1 MSPALQ
7 GLVAFLRTWWVELVS
22 GVVIVAVVPLVA
34 GYVVLVE
41 RKLMA
46 DMQAR
51 LGPMRVGPHGLLQ
64 PIADAVKLLIK
75 EDIIP
80 DDADK
85 MIFWLAPV
93 ISMTAALTAMGAIAF
108 GPSFTVAK
116 DINVGLLFILGVS
129 SLGLFG
135 IVLGGWASNSH
146 YSIIGAIRST
156 AQLVS
161 YETAAGLA
169 VISAVLLAGT
179 LRIHGIVDAQQSN
192 GVWFIFLAPVAF
204 FIYVVASIAE
214 TNRAPFDLPE
224 AESELVAGY
233 MTEYSGFRWALYFLG
248 EYANMIVVGSVA
260 TTLFLGGWLR
270 PFPKVHWL
278 NVLDFVPPLLLAVVG
293 VYSIYRAGKQ
303 PARVQTQFMWAV
315 ALACFAVAAILAL
328 PLVPVR
334 FLPASL
340 GFVPLLLPGLH
351 GAFWFL
357 LKVSAYIYLFMW
369 LRFTLPRYRFDQ
381 LMHLGWYILI
391 PLAIV
396 NVFAVGIALV
406 LESEYHWNRWIAL
419 VITTVCT
426 LGAALFL
433 THLHDKRTAA
443 ASSAAVASSSAAE
456 TTDSYAG

>member
-1 MSPALQ
+1 MNPTLHAILVFLQ
-7 GLVAFLRTWWVELVS
+7 TWWVELTC

-80 DDADK
+80 DEADK
-85 MIFWLAPV
+85 FIFWLAPV
-93 ISMTAALTAMGAIAF
+93 ISMVAALTSMGAIAF
-108 GPSFTVAK
+108 GPSFQVAR
-116 DINVGLLFILGVS
+116 DINIGILFVLGVS
-129 SLGLFG
+129 SLGFLG
-135 IVLGGWASNSH
+135 IILGGWASNSH
-146 YSIIGAIRST
+146 YSILGALRST

-161 YETAAGLA
+161 YETAGGLA
-169 VISAVLLAGT
+169 IISGLLLSGT
-179 LRIHGIVDAQQSN
+179 LSISGIVAAQEKHH
-192 GVWFIFLAPVAF
+192 VWFIFLAPVAA
-204 FIYVVASIAE
+204 FIYLAASIAE

-270 PFPKVHWL
+270 PFPNVHWL
-278 NVLDFVPPLLLAVVG
+278 NWLDFLPALIIALIG

-303 PARVQTQFMWAV
+303 PVKIQTGFMWAV
-315 ALACFAVAAILAL
+315 ALACFAVAFVFAAPWLIQLLHKFGLAG
-328 PLVPVR
+328 
-334 FLPASL
+334 SL
-340 GFVPLLLPGLH
+340 SLDFVIPGLN

-357 LKVSAYIYLFMW
+357 LKVSAYIYVFMW

-396 NVFAVGIALV
+396 NVFAVGVAML
-406 LESEYHWNRWIAL
+406 LEANGLNRWLAMILTLIVVLASAIFL
-419 VITTVCT
+419 VRW
-426 LGAALFL
+426 
-433 THLHDKRTAA
+433 HDRRTES
-443 ASSAAVASSSAAE
+443 ASTASLAP
-456 TTDSYAG
+456 DSYAG

>member
-1 MSPALQ
+1 MSPTAQAIISFLQ
-7 GLVAFLRTWWVELVS
+7 TWWVELVC
-22 GVVIVAVVPLVA
+22 GVLIVAVVPLLA

-80 DDADK
+80 DNADK
-85 MIFWLAPV
+85 LIFWLAPV
-93 ISMTAALTAMGAIAF
+93 TSMTAALTSMGAIAF
-108 GPSFTVAK
+108 GPSFLVAR
-116 DINVGLLFILGVS
+116 DINIGILFVVGVS
-129 SLGLFG
+129 SLGLLG

-146 YSIIGAIRST
+146 YSIIGAMRST

-169 VISAVLLAGT
+169 IVSALLLTGT
-179 LRIHGIVDAQQSN
+179 LQIRAIVNMQQQSHA
-192 GVWFIFLAPVAF
+192 WFAFLAPVAF
-204 FIYVVASIAE
+204 FTYLVASIAE

-248 EYANMIVVGSVA
+248 EYSNMIVVGSVA

-270 PFPKVHWL
+270 PFPNVHWL
-278 NVLDFVPPLLLAVVG
+278 DWLDYLPAVLIALVG
-293 VYSIYRAGKQ
+293 VYSAYRAGKQ
-303 PARVQTQFMWAV
+303 PVAVQTWFMWAV
-315 ALACFAVAAILAL
+315 ALACFAVAVIFAVPWFFA
-328 PLVPVR
+328 PLR
-334 FLPASL
+334 F
-340 GFVPLLLPGLH
+340 VLPGLN
-351 GAFWFL
+351 GAFWFF
-357 LKVSAYIYLFMW
+357 LKVSGYIYVFMW

-381 LMHLGWYILI
+381 LMHIGWYILI

-396 NVFAVGIALV
+396 NVLAVGVAML
-406 LESEYHWNRWIAL
+406 LQSELGWNRWLAMAVTTILTLAVAIYL
-419 VITTVCT
+419 VY
-426 LGAALFL
+426 
-433 THLHDKRTAA
+433 LHDRRTAGASTA
-443 ASSAAVASSSAAE
+443 ATV

>member
-1 MSPALQ
+1 MNPTLHAILIFLQ
-7 GLVAFLRTWWVELVS
+7 TWWVELVC

-80 DDADK
+80 DNADK
-85 MIFWLAPV
+85 LIFWLAPV
-93 ISMTAALTAMGAIAF
+93 ISMVAALTSMGAIAF
-108 GPSFTVAK
+108 GPAFQVAR
-116 DINVGLLFILGVS
+116 DINIGILFVLGVS
-129 SLGLFG
+129 SLGFLG
-135 IVLGGWASNSH
+135 IILGGWASNSH

-161 YETAAGLA
+161 YETAGGLA
-169 VISAVLLAGT
+169 IVSALLLAGT
-179 LRIHGIVDAQQSN
+179 LKIRAIVGMQQQS
-192 GVWFIFLAPVAF
+192 GVWFLFLAPVGF
-204 FIYVVASIAE
+204 FTYLVASIAE

-248 EYANMIVVGSVA
+248 EYANMIVVASIA

-270 PFPKVHWL
+270 PFPNVHWL
-278 NVLDFVPPLLLAVVG
+278 NWLDFAPPVVLLAIG
-293 VYSIYRAGKQ
+293 AYCFRRAGKQ
-303 PARVQTQFMWAV
+303 PVPVQTWFMWAV
-315 ALACFAVAAILAL
+315 ALACFAIAVVYVVPHFVE
-328 PLVPVR
+328 PLHVI
-334 FLPASL
+334 
-340 GFVPLLLPGLH
+340 LPGIN

-357 LKVSAYIYLFMW
+357 LKVAGYIYVFMW

-396 NVFAVGIALV
+396 NVLAVGVAIL
-406 LESEYHWNRWIAL
+406 LESALGWNRWLAL
-419 VITTVCT
+419 IVTTACT
-426 LGAALFL
+426 LAAALIL
-433 THLHDKRTAA
+433 VRLHDKRTAA
-443 ASSAAVASSSAAE
+443 ASTASAV

>member
-1 MSPALQ
+1 MTMTALLQ
-7 GLVAFLRTWWVELVS
+7 FLQTWWVELVCA
-22 GVVIVAVVPLVA
+22 VVIVAVVPLIA

-80 DDADK
+80 RDSDAF
-85 MIFWLAPV
+85 IFWLAPV
-93 ISMTAALTAMGAIAF
+93 ISMVAALTSMGAIYF
-108 GPSFTVAK
+108 GPSFRVAD
-116 DINVGLLFILGVS
+116 DINVGILFIIGVS
-129 SLGLFG
+129 SLGFLG
-135 IVLGGWASNSH
+135 IILGGWASNSH
-146 YSIIGAIRST
+146 YSMIGAIRST

-161 YETAAGLA
+161 YETAGGLA
-169 VISAVLLAGT
+169 IISALLLSGSLQVRA
-179 LRIHGIVDAQQSN
+179 IVDAQASHHM
-192 GVWFIFLAPVAF
+192 WFIFMAPIGF
-204 FIYVVASIAE
+204 FMYLVASIAE

-248 EYANMIVVGSVA
+248 EYANMIVVASVA

-270 PFPKVHWL
+270 PFPNVQWL
-278 NVLDFVPPLLLAVVG
+278 NWIDFLPALLIAAVG
-293 VYSIYRAGKQ
+293 GYCIYRAGKQ
-303 PARVQTQFMWAV
+303 PVKVQVWFMWAV
-315 ALACFAVAAILAL
+315 ALGCFAVALIYVLPWIFAPLRFAI
-328 PLVPVR
+328 
-334 FLPASL
+334 S
-340 GFVPLLLPGLH
+340 GLN

-357 LKVSAYIYLFMW
+357 LKVAAYIYVFMW

-396 NVFAVGIALV
+396 NVFSVGVAML
-406 LESEYHWNRWIAL
+406 LESEFGWNRWLAMI
-419 VITTVCT
+419 ITTAFT
-426 LGAALFL
+426 LAISVYLV
-433 THLHDKRTAA
+433 HLHDKRAAA
-443 ASSAAVASSSAAE
+443 ASSATAVTS
-456 TTDSYAG
+456 DSYAG